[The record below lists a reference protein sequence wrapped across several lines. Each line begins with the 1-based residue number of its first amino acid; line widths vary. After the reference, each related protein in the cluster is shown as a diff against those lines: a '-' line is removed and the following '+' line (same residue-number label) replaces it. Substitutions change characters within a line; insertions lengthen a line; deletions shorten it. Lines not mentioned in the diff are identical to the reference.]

1 MTAYETEKALATMR
15 ILVDTREQPT
25 EQSRARYA
33 AFGCPYERR
42 KLDFGDYMNEYVPGL
57 AIDRK
62 ASLDELAM
70 NLCSSDSS
78 RFWREIRGAKR
89 AGIHMIVLIE
99 DRRYHCPS
107 DVINWRSKWSNV
119 TGAKL
124 FEAMFAISNA
134 YGVEFQFCKRSQVGQ
149 RIVEILRTKMKG
161 R

>member
-1 MTAYETEKALATMR
+1 M
-15 ILVDTREQPT
+15 IICDTREQKWSHI
-25 EQSRARYA
+25 EDW
-33 AFGCPYERR
+33 FKVNDIPYRIQ